1 MRGIV
6 ITTDLTMETKDF
18 GQPLYKTVGE
28 AVGGW
33 IEIVHP
39 KGLPRPLCFIC
50 NEEGLLKDLPMNAV
64 GSLWYGTLQHGCPIA
79 GNIVVM
85 KEGMTDD
92 GPDIVGLTD
101 GDIIWVKEIAI
112 KSSGGF
118 LIDLDTEEVK
128 QNG

>member
-1 MRGIV
+1 MN
-6 ITTDLTMETKDF
+6 ETIF
-18 GQPLYKTVGE
+18 SSR
-28 AVGGW
+28 
-33 IEIVHP
+33 
-39 KGLPRPLCFIC
+39 KGNPC
-50 NEEGLLKDLPMNAV
+50 K
-64 GSLWYGTLQHGCPIA
+64 GCPIA